1 MLLRCEILIHN
12 IQDEPEQ
19 EREALSAQF
28 ESDANKDWV
37 CMQIN
42 GKCACEP
49 RSRNKMKQDGSGS
62 KEKDSHGNDIPL
74 PAWEL
79 ITLFVLMLRV
89 SIDHVVPLALGMG
102 AYGQQC
108 VTNMQLL
115 CTKCNVTKVRVV
127 LSLAHSTLLIY
138 FYIHRDLYSRSGSG
152 SLVLLSS

>member
-1 MLLRCEILIHN
+1 
-12 IQDEPEQ
+12 
-19 EREALSAQF
+19 
-28 ESDANKDWV
+28 
-37 CMQIN
+37 
-42 GKCACEP
+42 
-49 RSRNKMKQDGSGS
+49 MKQDGSGS
-62 KEKDSHGNDIPL
+62 KEKDSLGNDIPL

-138 FYIHRDLYSRSGSG
+138 FYIHRKIISMHKLNETAHGNGMAGMISGR
-152 SLVLLSS
+152 LRCWN